1 MAPSS
6 LRVPLRLLKKLQ
18 VLVSGSRRRL
28 RQEDPRSGWRLGMLW
43 RRRRRM
49 AFQLL
54 TTRWTKMFSKRMWVM
69 NMLRWRRRRK

>member
-1 MAPSS
+1 MALSS
-6 LRVPLRLLKKLQ
+6 LRVLLRLLKKLQ
-18 VLVSGSRRRL
+18 VLVSGSRRWL

-54 TTRWTKMFSKRMWVM
+54 TTKMSSKRMWVM
-69 NMLRWRRRRK
+69 NMLRWRRRK